1 MKAFLMYRDRDVD
14 PGAPLPWNADALIQ
28 DLELDTLFDAMGGG
42 DAFVRAVVVR
52 SVLDSLHDLDD
63 IAYRQAIVA
72 DCLRRPDVIREI
84 HAIAVEAIEREKRV
98 YGGILGRQP
107 ERLLARS
114 LDVLQIFLE
123 LLTRLRRLSDEHASV
138 FRSEGLG
145 RFFHMIA
152 TELDDAYLASI
163 ADHLDRLRFD
173 RGMLISAGLGE
184 GNKGAD
190 YVLRVPP
197 AGKRRLVDLVLG
209 DRSGLVYTVADRDV
223 AGFEALAEL
232 RNRGLSVVARALA
245 QSAEHILGFFAMLRV
260 ETAFYVGCVNLH
272 DQLAARGEPA
282 CMPQA
287 LPARDPRL
295 SAKGLYDAC
304 LSLRAD
310 GRVVGND
317 VAAAGKELIMVTG
330 ANRGGKSTFLRSVGV
345 AQLMMQAG
353 MFVAAESFGTDVASG
368 IFTHYRRE
376 EDATMTRGKFDEE
389 LARMSAIVER
399 IGPGGILLLNE
410 SFASTNELEGSEIA
424 RHVIEALLDAGIK
437 VVCVTHLFEL
447 ADGFHRD
454 AGAGTLF
461 LRAERRA
468 DGQRTFRVVEGE
480 PLPTSH
486 GADLYRRIFGAA
498 PGSPEATAA
507 GGPPA

>member
-1 MKAFLMYRDRDVD
+1 MYRDRDVD
-14 PGAPLPWNADALIQ
+14 PDAALPWNADALIQ
-28 DLELDTLFDAMGGG
+28 DLELDTLFDAMAGG

-52 SVLDSLHDLDD
+52 SVLGSLDDLGD

-72 DCLRRPDVIREI
+72 DCLRLPHIIREI

-107 ERLLARS
+107 ERLLSRS

-123 LLTRLRRLSDEHASV
+123 LLRRLRRLADDQTSSFH
-138 FRSEGLG
+138 SEGLG
-145 RFFHMIA
+145 RFFRMIA

-163 ADHLDRLRFD
+163 EDHLRRLRFD

-184 GNKGAD
+184 GNKGAG

-209 DRSGLVYTVADRDV
+209 DRSGLVYTVAERDV

-245 QSAEHILGFFAMLRV
+245 QSADHILGFFAMLRA
-260 ETAFYVGCVNLH
+260 ETAFYVGCVNLR
-272 DQLAARGEPA
+272 DRLAGKGEPT
-282 CMPQA
+282 CLPQA

-295 SAKGLYDAC
+295 SARGLYDAC
-304 LSLRAD
+304 LSLRIA
-310 GRVVGND
+310 GRVIGND
-317 VAAAGKELIMVTG
+317 VGGAGKALIIVTG
-330 ANRGGKSTFLRSVGV
+330 ANRGGKSTFLRSVGL

-399 IGPGGILLLNE
+399 IGPGGIVLLNE

-447 ADGFHRD
+447 ADGFRRD
-454 AGAGTLF
+454 AGPAMVF
-461 LRAERRA
+461 LRAERRE
-468 DGQRTFRVVEGE
+468 DGQRTFRVVEGD

-486 GADLYRRIFGAA
+486 GADLYRQIFGT
-498 PGSPEATAA
+498 SPDSHQATPA
-507 GGPPA
+507 GGHAG

>member
-1 MKAFLMYRDRDVD
+1 MYRDRDVD
-14 PGAPLPWNADALIQ
+14 PDAALPWDADALIQ
-28 DLELDTLFDAMGGG
+28 DLELDTLFDAMAGG

-52 SVLDSLHDLDD
+52 SVLDSLDDLDD

-72 DCLRRPDVIREI
+72 DCIRQPDVIREI

-107 ERLLARS
+107 ERLLSRS

-123 LLTRLRRLSDEHASV
+123 LLKRLRRLADEHGSS

-145 RFFHMIA
+145 RFFRMIA

-163 ADHLDRLRFD
+163 EDHLRRLRFD

-184 GNKGAD
+184 GTKGAD

-197 AGKRRLVDLVLG
+197 AGQRRLVDRVLG
-209 DRSGLVYTVADRDV
+209 DRSGLVYTIADRDV

-245 QSAEHILGFFAMLRV
+245 QSADHILGFFAMLRV
-260 ETAFYVGCVNLH
+260 ETAFYVGCLGLR
-272 DQLAARGEPA
+272 DRLAGNGEPT

-287 LPARDPRL
+287 LPARDPHL
-295 SAKGLYDAC
+295 TAHGLYDAC
-304 LSLRAD
+304 LSLRVD
-310 GRVVGND
+310 GRVIGND
-317 VAAAGKELIMVTG
+317 VAGTGKTLIVVTG
-330 ANRGGKSTFLRSVGV
+330 ANRGGKSTFLRSVGL

-353 MFVAAESFGTDVASG
+353 MFVPAESFAADVASG
-368 IFTHYRRE
+368 IYTHYRRE

-399 IGPGGILLLNE
+399 IGPGGVVLLNE

-424 RHVIEALLDAGIK
+424 RHVIEALLDARIK

-454 AGAGTLF
+454 ASPAVLF

-486 GADLYRRIFGAA
+486 GADLYRQIFGTT
-498 PGSPEATAA
+498 PGSRQATKV
-507 GGPPA
+507 GGPAA